1 MYHGWAQVQQKK
13 NCSSWS
19 DEHISLSIVIHL
31 SSFFGGKCI
40 YIYTIIDIAIHLF
53 VFVGVYIC
61 NYILY
66 IYYCYCYLLLLLHIS
81 VLWLFYVVYIHVR
94 VKYVYRIL
102 YVCKIRRR
110 RRRTAVEEYTP
121 VDGKANQLALN
132 RPTYVYPLMWHRSSF
147 WIRLGYRC
155 CMIQTHHIIQ
165 VVCIDMCKRNYT
177 WYVWLRV
184 CIYIYMLDGCLRDR
198 LLWCTYH

>member
-1 MYHGWAQVQQKK
+1 MQLY
-13 NCSSWS
+13 
-19 DEHISLSIVIHL
+19 
-31 SSFFGGKCI
+31 I
-40 YIYTIIDIAIHLF
+40 YI
-53 VFVGVYIC
+53 
-61 NYILY
+61 

-110 RRRTAVEEYTP
+110 RTVVEEYTP

-184 CIYIYMLDGCLRDR
+184 CIYICWMGAWGTGFYDAPITRSKGAQGPPFTFPKDSSRAKDNHPFFSR
-198 LLWCTYH
+198 TKDNQ